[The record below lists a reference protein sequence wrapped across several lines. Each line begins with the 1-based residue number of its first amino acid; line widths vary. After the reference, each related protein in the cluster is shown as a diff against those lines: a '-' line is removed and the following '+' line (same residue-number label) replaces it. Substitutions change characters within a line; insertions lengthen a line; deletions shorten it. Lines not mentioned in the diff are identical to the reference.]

1 MQNANSDAL
10 EPPKRT
16 KKVEPTKKASPKP
29 SDKKP
34 SEKKHSEK
42 KPNEKK
48 TASKKTATT
57 TPVKK
62 ERL

>member
-1 MQNANSDAL
+1 MSWDKLNDIEL
-10 EPPKRT
+10 DVEPTIP
-16 KKVEPTKKASPKP
+16 KVEPTKKASPKP

-34 SEKKHSEK
+34 SDK
-42 KPNEKK
+42 KPSDKK